1 MPEMTSAL
9 VKLRNGVDM
18 PRLGLGTHKAQGT
31 DVINAVRWAVESGYK
46 HIDTATIYK
55 NEGDIAVAL
64 KDGFASD
71 QIFITTKIS
80 PYEQGYEKA
89 MAAAAD
95 SLDRL
100 QVDHVDCML
109 VHWPGV
115 ARAKLDAAKNK
126 EGRKGTW
133 RALEDLHA
141 AGKCR
146 AIGVS
151 NYTATHLADMKEY
164 CNILPMVNQI
174 EMHPFLPQT
183 TLRHTCA
190 EMGIQVVAYSPLG
203 TGELLLN
210 PVVQQIAK
218 ETGRES
224 SQVLLR
230 WALQH
235 DVSVIPKSI
244 TRDRIHSNAALHDFC
259 LSAEHME
266 RLDALECDH
275 HFCWDSQGIA

>member
-1 MPEMTSAL
+1 MTSTL

-31 DVINAVRWAVESGYK
+31 DVINAVRWALESGYK

-55 NEGDIAVAL
+55 NEGDIAAALGDEVAR
-64 KDGFASD
+64 D

-80 PYEQGYEKA
+80 PYEQGYDKA
-89 MAAAAD
+89 MAAAAE

-115 ARAKLDAAKNK
+115 ARTKLDAAKNK

-133 RALEDLHA
+133 HALEDLHA

-151 NYTATHLADMKEY
+151 NYTAAHLEDMKEY
-164 CNILPMVNQI
+164 CNILPMVNQV

-183 TLRHTCA
+183 TLRRTCA
-190 EMGIQVVAYSPLG
+190 EMGVQVVAYSPLG
-203 TGELLLN
+203 TGELLSN

-218 ETGRES
+218 DTGRES

-235 DVSVIPKSI
+235 DVSVIPKSVN
-244 TRDRIHSNAALHDFC
+244 RDRIHSNAALHDFC
-259 LSAEHME
+259 LSAEHMGM
-266 RLDALECDH
+266 LDALECDH
-275 HFCWDSQGIA
+275 HFCWDSQSIA